1 MATVKYPEA
10 WGLDVF
16 FEGGSESPVR
26 YQFLNDLSVKV
37 EIGVT
42 KVKALA
48 SQLRYVL
55 NPLTNGLMEISN
67 AGGMLSC
74 LTVQNTKDT
83 KAKEQSTGM
92 IIVADLATQHLVE
105 EMTKRTF
112 GEKGIKLCVRDV
124 EAFIQFVSKER

>member
-1 MATVKYPEA
+1 MATVKYPGA

-16 FEGGSESPVR
+16 FESGSESPAR
-26 YQFLNDLSVKV
+26 YPFLNDLSVKV

-48 SQLRYVL
+48 SKLRYVL
-55 NPLTNGLMEISN
+55 NQLINGLMEM
-67 AGGMLSC
+67 GGMFSC
-74 LTVQNTKDT
+74 LTAQNTKDA

-92 IIVADLATQHLVE
+92 ISVADVAMKHLVE
-105 EMTKRTF
+105 DMTKRPF

-124 EAFIQFVSKER
+124 EAFI